1 MAYIYMPYSMPF
13 PVPGQ
18 NGLKG
23 FLKVLLEHTW
33 HFQITNAAC
42 DRLVFLQAL
51 WDLQTYCFRPLD
63 KNLNWWGS
71 DVLIRGTLNTISQ
84 MDYE

>member
-42 DRLVFLQAL
+42 DRLFFYKRCGNYRLTA
-51 WDLQTYCFRPLD
+51 F
-63 KNLNWWGS
+63 GH
-71 DVLIRGTLNTISQ
+71 GTKTSIGGVRMCSF
-84 MDYE
+84 EAH